1 MIVKPCCIILSLE
14 SIWCIFFS
22 NQVLKTQKIQHCNN
36 NNACTVTQAVLKG
49 AKKQFDLFGQA
60 VACIY

>member
-14 SIWCIFFS
+14 SIIMVYFL
-22 NQVLKTQKIQHCNN
+22 LKSGFENISKDTALSDN

-49 AKKQFDLFGQA
+49 AKKLSFT
-60 VACIY
+60 I